1 LENPFPVQELPQDR
15 GIYTDLRKRGITAA
29 TCKHFGYTVG
39 KLNGDFAH
47 FAEYYN
53 QDRKLV
59 AVKVR
64 LPGKDFRWMGEQAG
78 SLPFGATKFNTSGK
92 MLVVT
97 EGEIDAMSVSQ
108 LQDNQWPVVSIASG
122 AGGQV
127 KRYIAER
134 LDYFRGFDK
143 VILMFDMDEAGQKAA
158 KAAARVIG
166 PTAHIAEL
174 PLKDANEMLL
184 AGRGGELKGAIW
196 NAKLWRPEGLV
207 EITDLA
213 DTVLEGVEEGLP
225 WPWERLTNL
234 TRGRRLGELYTFGA
248 GVGAGKTDL
257 LLQVA
262 EHTLAE
268 GHAVGLFYLEQTP
281 RETAL
286 RLLGKMAHRRFFD
299 PRGDWELED
308 LQETW
313 LRVKR
318 LPGVYM
324 YDSFGVN
331 EWSVIEER
339 IRYLR
344 HTYNVEHF
352 FVDHLTALCESEEHV
367 MQAVQQVMAKIGGL
381 VKELDIAIY
390 LVSHLATPQEG
401 KSHEEGGRV
410 EARHFKHSRSIAAW
424 SHFMFGLERDQQH
437 ADIEQ
442 RHTLLFR
449 VLKDRNTGQAA
460 GETFELAY
468 DNKTGL
474 LYEKEDKN
482 GDIPF

>member
-1 LENPFPVQELPQDR
+1 M
-15 GIYTDLRKRGITAA
+15 DLKKRGITAA

-39 KLNGDFAH
+39 KFNGDFAH

-53 QDRKLV
+53 QQRELV
-59 AVKVR
+59 GLKVR
-64 LPGKDFRWMGEQAG
+64 LPGKSFKWMGDQDTA
-78 SLPFGATKFNTSGK
+78 LPFGATRFNVGGK
-92 MLVVT
+92 MVVVT
-97 EGEIDAMSVSQ
+97 EGEIDAMSLSQ
-108 LQDNQWPVVSIASG
+108 AQDNKWPVVSIGSG
-122 AGGQV
+122 AGGQI

-134 LDYFRGFDK
+134 LDYFKKFDK

-158 KAAARVIG
+158 KQAARVIG

-184 AGRGGELKGAIW
+184 AGRVQELKGAIW
-196 NAKLWRPEGLV
+196 NAKIWRPEGLV
-207 EITDLA
+207 EISDLA
-213 DTVLEGVEEGLP
+213 DTVLEGVEEGVS
-225 WPWERLTNL
+225 WPWDTLTNL

-268 GHAVGLFYLEQTP
+268 GYSVGLFYLEQTP

-286 RLLGKMAHRRFFD
+286 RLLGKLAKRRFFD

-308 LQETW
+308 LAEAW
-313 LRVKR
+313 LKVKR
-318 LPGVYM
+318 LPGVYL

-331 EWSVIEER
+331 EWGAIEER

-344 HTYNVEHF
+344 HSHDVRHF

-367 MQAVQQVMAKIGGL
+367 MQAVQQVMARIGSI

-410 EARHFKHSRSIAAW
+410 TASQFKHSRAIAAW
-424 SHFMFGLERDQQH
+424 SHFMFGMERDQQH
-437 ADIEQ
+437 ADIEE
-442 RHTLLFR
+442 RHTLTFR

-460 GETFELAY
+460 GETFPLSY
-468 DNKTGL
+468 DLETGL
-474 LYEKEDKN
+474 LYEKEKKN